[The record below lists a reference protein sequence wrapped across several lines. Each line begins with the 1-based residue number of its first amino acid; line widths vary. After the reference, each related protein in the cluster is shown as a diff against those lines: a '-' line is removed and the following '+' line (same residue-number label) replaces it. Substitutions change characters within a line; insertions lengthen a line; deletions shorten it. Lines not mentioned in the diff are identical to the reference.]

1 MSTSLYKQMMKSNLK
16 GIMSFGMA
24 SAVYVILMTSLFPM
38 ISDNIDKLQE
48 LTDIYPESLKN
59 AFGLESFGTYGEFI
73 SAEYYGLFFLFIL
86 GIFSVMTAIQLIA
99 KLVDRGS
106 MAYLLSTKVSREQV
120 AITQIAV
127 LITGLV
133 IIIFLNFAGGYMA
146 GEILIDEQY
155 TIGMWD
161 FFQIN
166 FVGFLLFF
174 AVGGYSIL
182 ISSLF
187 NDEKKAFAAAGAV
200 TFLFYALDMAGKI
213 VSDLDWLRNLSL
225 FSLFEPA
232 KIANGDVNVAL
243 VSLILFGIGL
253 VMYVGT
259 VLVFRRRN
267 LPL

>member
-1 MSTSLYKQMMKSNLK
+1 MSPSLYKQMMKSNLK
-16 GIMSFGMA
+16 GILSFGMA

-38 ISDNIDKLQE
+38 ISDNIDMIQE
-48 LTDIYPESLKN
+48 LTKIYPESLKK

-106 MAYLLSTKVSREQV
+106 MAYLLSTKVSRAQV
-120 AITQIAV
+120 AMTQVLV
-127 LITGLV
+127 LITGLL
-133 IIIFLNFAGGYMA
+133 IIITLNFAGGYIA

-155 TIGMWD
+155 AIGMWD

-166 FVGFLLFF
+166 LVGFLLFF
-174 AVGGYSIL
+174 AVGGYSLL

-187 NDEKKAFAAAGAV
+187 NDEKKAFATAGAL

-213 VSDLDWLRNLSL
+213 VSDLDWLRNLTL
-225 FSLFEPA
+225 FSLFEPG
-232 KIANGDVNVAL
+232 KIANGDVNVLA
-243 VSLILFGIGL
+243 VSLILVSIGI
-253 VMYVGT
+253 VTYAGT
-259 VLVFRRRN
+259 VLIFQRRD

>member
-1 MSTSLYKQMMKSNLK
+1 MSPSLYKQMMKSNFK
-16 GIMSFGMA
+16 SIMSFGMA

-38 ISDNIDKLQE
+38 ISDNIDKIQE
-48 LTDIYPESLKN
+48 LTEIYPDSLMK

-106 MAYLLSTKVSREQV
+106 MAYLLSTKVSRAQV
-120 AITQIAV
+120 AITQISV
-127 LITGLV
+127 LITGLI
-133 IIIFLNFAGGYMA
+133 IIIFLNFAGGYAA
-146 GEILIDEQY
+146 GELLIDDQY
-155 TIGMWD
+155 AIAMGD

-182 ISSLF
+182 FSSLF
-187 NDEKKAFAAAGAV
+187 NDEKMAFAAAGGV

-213 VSDLDWLRNLSL
+213 VSDLEWLRNLSI
-225 FSLFEPA
+225 FSLYEPA
-232 KIANGDVNVAL
+232 KIAKGDVNVVL
-243 VSLILFGIGL
+243 VSLILFGLGL
-253 VMYVGT
+253 LMYIAT